1 MSEISAIGP
10 YQDFSWAT
18 LPPEALRENLFH
30 ARSSFWHLPA
40 LPGLQPPPL
49 ISKASIF
56 VSVLPSHHLLC
67 VWIKYPS
74 APPPPKDGG
83 GGLVAK
89 SYPTL
94 CNPMDCS
101 PPCSSVHGIPQAR
114 ILEWVAISSSRG
126 SSWPWDWTCI
136 SCLAGGFFT
145 PEPLGE
151 SLIGYM
157 WFNLEPIQITQDITS
172 PSQGSELNAT

>member
-1 MSEISAIGP
+1 MRFLSLGYQTTEIYSSTVLEAKMSEISAIGP
-10 YQDFSWAT
+10 DQDFSWAT
-18 LPPEALRENLFH
+18 VPPEALRENMFH

-101 PPCSSVHGIPQAR
+101 VALHAPLSMGFPRWEYWNGLPFPPPGDLPDPGTEPVSPAWQADS
-114 ILEWVAISSSRG
+114 L
-126 SSWPWDWTCI
+126 
-136 SCLAGGFFT
+136 
-145 PEPLGE
+145 PL
-151 SLIGYM
+151 SH
-157 WFNLEPIQITQDITS
+157 
-172 PSQGSELNAT
+172 